1 MAQALYIPKYP
12 VEKFLVANGFEV
24 FLTRKDEKAVGD
36 VSDRAKACV
45 KAGCDF
51 AVSIH
56 FNGFKNASAN
66 GAEVYVPYAEKA
78 ANVEVGFYNCLTEF
92 FKERK
97 PFARS
102 SGTKTHAT
110 ILDKKL
116 NLATKKFDAVSHETD
131 YFGFIRT
138 AWQNGL
144 SADLLEVCFL
154 TNQKDFDTYIKNKE
168 AIAEG
173 LAHRIVRGDVPE
185 NLKTKQIFSLDM
197 GALVAG
203 AKYKGEFEERLKG
216 IMSEVEKEKLE
227 EYLATVDSYG
237 SDKRAEADQYYADK
251 KAEADA
257 LRGQAEAEIEF
268 E

>member
-1 MAQALYIPKYP
+1 MAIKIGLDAGHSEESRGTYTVGNDNLFEDYYTLDLCLM
-12 VEKFLVANGFEV
+12 VEKILIANGFEV

-45 KAGCDF
+45 AAGCDF

-56 FNGFKNASAN
+56 FNGFGNATAN
-66 GAEVYVPYAEKA
+66 GTEIFVPYAEKA
-78 ANVEVGFYNCLTEF
+78 ANIEVGFYNCLTKF

-102 SGTKTHAT
+102 SGTKNHAK

-116 NLATKKFDAVSHETD
+116 NLATKKFDAVSNETD

-154 TNQKDFDTYIKNKE
+154 TNRKDFDTYWRNRE
-168 AIAEG
+168 DIAEG
-173 LAHRIVRGDVPE
+173 LAKAIVEGFGKTYDPSKGLVKLPETKDKSIGKGRLNKNRVDV
-185 NLKTKQIFSLDM
+185 
-197 GALVAG
+197 
-203 AKYKGEFEERLKG
+203 KY
-216 IMSEVEKEKLE
+216 
-227 EYLATVDSYG
+227 
-237 SDKRAEADQYYADK
+237 
-251 KAEADA
+251 
-257 LRGQAEAEIEF
+257 
-268 E
+268 

>member
-1 MAQALYIPKYP
+1 MSFKIGLDAGHSEESRGTYTFKNDGVFEDYYTLDLCLMI
-12 VEKFLVANGFEV
+12 EKFLVANGVEV
-24 FLTRKDEKAVGD
+24 FLTRKNEKAVGD
-36 VSDRAKACV
+36 VSKRAKACV
-45 KAGCDF
+45 EAGCDF

-56 FNGFKNASAN
+56 FNGFGNASAN
-66 GAEVYVPYAEKA
+66 GTEVYVPYAEKA
-78 ANVEVGFYNCLTEF
+78 ANIEVGFYNCLTEF

-102 SGTKTHAT
+102 SGTKTHAK

-154 TNQKDFDTYIKNKE
+154 TSEKDFNTYIENKE

-173 LAHRIVRGDVPE
+173 LAKAIVEGFGKTYKFGGKPKKSIGSGRLNKNRVDV
-185 NLKTKQIFSLDM
+185 
-197 GALVAG
+197 
-203 AKYKGEFEERLKG
+203 KY
-216 IMSEVEKEKLE
+216 
-227 EYLATVDSYG
+227 
-237 SDKRAEADQYYADK
+237 
-251 KAEADA
+251 
-257 LRGQAEAEIEF
+257 
-268 E
+268 

>member
-1 MAQALYIPKYP
+1 MAFKIGLDAGHSEESRGTYTVKNDGLFEDYYTLDLCLMI
-12 VEKFLVANGFEV
+12 EKFLVANGIEV

-45 KAGCDF
+45 EAGCDF

-66 GAEVYVPYAEKA
+66 GTEVYVPYAEKA
-78 ANVEVGFYNCLTEF
+78 ANIEVGFYNCLTEF

-138 AWQNGL
+138 SWQNGL

-154 TNQKDFDTYIKNKE
+154 TSEKDFDTYIKNKE

-173 LAHRIVRGDVPE
+173 LAKAIVEGFGKTYKSGGKPKKSIASGRLNKNRVDV
-185 NLKTKQIFSLDM
+185 
-197 GALVAG
+197 
-203 AKYKGEFEERLKG
+203 KY
-216 IMSEVEKEKLE
+216 
-227 EYLATVDSYG
+227 
-237 SDKRAEADQYYADK
+237 
-251 KAEADA
+251 
-257 LRGQAEAEIEF
+257 
-268 E
+268 

>member
-1 MAQALYIPKYP
+1 MAFKIGLDAGHSEESRGTYTVKNNGLFEDYYTLDLCLMI
-12 VEKFLVANGFEV
+12 EKFLVANGIEV

-66 GAEVYVPYAEKA
+66 GTEVYVPYAEKA
-78 ANVEVGFYNCLTEF
+78 ANIEVGFYNCLTEF

-102 SGTKTHAT
+102 SGTKTHAK

-154 TNQKDFDTYIKNKE
+154 TSEKDFDTYIKNKE

-173 LAHRIVRGDVPE
+173 LAKAIVEGFGKTYKSGGKPKKSIGSGRLNKNRVDV
-185 NLKTKQIFSLDM
+185 
-197 GALVAG
+197 
-203 AKYKGEFEERLKG
+203 KY
-216 IMSEVEKEKLE
+216 
-227 EYLATVDSYG
+227 
-237 SDKRAEADQYYADK
+237 
-251 KAEADA
+251 
-257 LRGQAEAEIEF
+257 
-268 E
+268 